1 MVHVVLC
8 SMYMFRKLSNKIS
21 GYIHNCMHSN
31 LLTLGNKFHPG
42 SCASFLRMKHAM
54 AGILVHRHA
63 TIPKGIMGD
72 FEVTVLQRKSG

>member
-54 AGILVHRHA
+54 AGILVHRRV
-63 TIPKGIMGD
+63 IPQQYVAGTHFVHLGEK
-72 FEVTVLQRKSG
+72 R